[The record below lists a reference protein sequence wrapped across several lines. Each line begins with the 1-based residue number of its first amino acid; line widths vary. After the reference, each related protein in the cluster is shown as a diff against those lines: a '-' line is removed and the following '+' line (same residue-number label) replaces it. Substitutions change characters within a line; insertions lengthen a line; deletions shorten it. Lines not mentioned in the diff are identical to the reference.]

1 MVSAAALLGFL
12 DAVIVSE
19 NPSQVRIELALA
31 VTVVVGFLIAR
42 IWRSN
47 VGKEKSAAAEEQ
59 REQKKAKKK

>member
-1 MVSAAALLGFL
+1 
-12 DAVIVSE
+12 VIVPGT
-19 NPSQVRIELALA
+19 PSQTRIELALA

-47 VGKEKSAAAEEQ
+47 VAKEKSAAAEEQ